1 MWLCKSKDTPDITQ
15 SHPTDRC
22 SLSLHFRAEER
33 LICLTGTLW
42 KELCKSKKACSC
54 YSSQWISMV
63 ALLRNRN
70 CDGFIMLFIS
80 STWDVC
86 THRHDIIPLGAANR
100 FVWPGSLYCVSLYT
114 HALVP
119 SPTPLVPKPDIKK
132 GLPKNNMGNFLPSW
146 ELSPCWEDSTLLPPA
161 SYLPSLS
168 LCVCSLP
175 AEIWRG
181 DNNSSGGW
189 RGEFSGEVQVYF
201 FLSASLIPSVVCQQR
216 FGGQQQQ
223 QWVISKGGGTEVWLP
238 SEPLS
243 AKKEEGKKKEGE
255 DEGQRGGNGVADR
268 GKIWEVER
276 GERLQ
281 TEETVNQDKPSV
293 QLYLHARTEF
303 EVLLE
308 IGEGHKSLA
317 LKN

>member
-1 MWLCKSKDTPDITQ
+1 MCVHTDTISSPWEPPIVLSGLDPSIV
-15 SHPTDRC
+15 
-22 SLSLHFRAEER
+22 SLS
-33 LICLTGTLW
+33 TL
-42 KELCKSKKACSC
+42 
-54 YSSQWISMV
+54 
-63 ALLRNRN
+63 
-70 CDGFIMLFIS
+70 
-80 STWDVC
+80 
-86 THRHDIIPLGAANR
+86 
-100 FVWPGSLYCVSLYT
+100 T
-114 HALVP
+114 HALLP

-132 GLPKNNMGNFLPSW
+132 GLLKNNMGNFLPSW
-146 ELSPCWEDSTLLPPA
+146 ELFPCWEDSTLLPPA

-243 AKKEEGKKKEGE
+243 AKKEEGKKRRVRMKG
-255 DEGQRGGNGVADR
+255 
-268 GKIWEVER
+268 R
-276 GERLQ
+276 GEEMVLQ
-281 TEETVNQDKPSV
+281 TEGRYE
-293 QLYLHARTEF
+293 RWR
-303 EVLLE
+303 EVKDCRQRRLWIKINLLSSCIFTLE
-308 IGEGHKSLA
+308 RSLKFC
-317 LKN
+317 LK